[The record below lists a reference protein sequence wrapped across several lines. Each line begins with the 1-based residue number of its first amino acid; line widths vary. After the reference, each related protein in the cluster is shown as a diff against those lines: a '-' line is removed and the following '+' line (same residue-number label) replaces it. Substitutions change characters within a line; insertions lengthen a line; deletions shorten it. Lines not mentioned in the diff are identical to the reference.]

1 MSLENNISVV
11 PAATAPYSGFWRR
24 VVAFIIDSIIA
35 SIPVYALAVPC
46 FVILA
51 VQTTQQ
57 GNEEIGAALFSFFSF
72 FFNVLFLLSFW
83 LYFSFLESGKHQ
95 ATLGK
100 RIVGIKVV
108 NEQGEKISFA
118 NATGRFFA
126 KILSYL
132 CLYIGFLFVPFTNRK
147 RALHDMV
154 ASTYVVKSDYQPG
167 QPLPPTP
174 SHIGTLVGVSI
185 GFAVV
190 MFGFALFAILML
202 AAATPA

>member
-1 MSLENNISVV
+1 MSLENNT
-11 PAATAPYSGFWRR
+11 PAVQADTIPYSGFWRR
-24 VVAFIIDSIIA
+24 VVAFVIDSIIA
-35 SIPVYALAVPC
+35 SFPVYLLAFPC
-46 FVILA
+46 FLILA

-57 GNEEIGAALFSFFSF
+57 GNEEISAVVFSLFSL
-72 FFNVLFLLSFW
+72 FFNFLSLLSFW

-95 ATLGK
+95 ATWGK
-100 RIVGIKVV
+100 RILGIKVV
-108 NEQGEKISFA
+108 NEHGEKISFA

-154 ASTYVVKSDYQPG
+154 ASTYVVKADYQPG

-174 SHIGTLVGVSI
+174 SHIGTLVAVCI
-185 GFAVV
+185 GF
-190 MFGFALFAILML
+190 GGLML
-202 AAATPA
+202 VFTFLAFLMIATGA